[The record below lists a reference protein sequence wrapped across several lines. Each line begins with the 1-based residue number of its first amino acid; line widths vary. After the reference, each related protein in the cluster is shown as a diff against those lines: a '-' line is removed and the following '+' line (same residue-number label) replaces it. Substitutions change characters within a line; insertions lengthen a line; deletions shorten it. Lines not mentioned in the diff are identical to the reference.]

1 MQKKYKI
8 LYIDT
13 PLDPPGG
20 GQFSLLLLL
29 RYLNKEKFE
38 PLVFIPEEK
47 KFAEI
52 LKQNNIKYKVV
63 KNFGLFF
70 EIKKYRPSIVHCN
83 APVRKYTFISAT
95 MAKIFEIPFIWHN
108 RVVDFAG
115 WREKL
120 IFDFSDRVIVT
131 SEAVKKKFLGFK
143 NQNKI
148 VKIYNGV
155 DTERFKPGIN
165 TEKIKKEFNISD
177 EGNIFGC
184 IARFDKWKGLEYF
197 VDMAKIIVEKI
208 PESKFFLVGDGVE
221 RENLELKIKKLD
233 LEDRFFLTGFRENIE
248 EFISVFDVLVIPT
261 SEEEPFGR
269 TAIEAMACEKPVV
282 ATKSGGLVE
291 IIDNGITGFLV
302 EPKSGQALAD
312 ACLWLAQNKEKA
324 IEMGKRARETVEKI
338 FSAEQYAK
346 NIEKI
351 YEKFISRM

>member
-8 LYIDT
+8 LYLDT

-38 PLVFIPEEK
+38 SLVFIPEEK

-52 LKQNNIKYKVV
+52 LKLNNINYKIV
-63 KNFGLFF
+63 KDFELFF
-70 EIKKYRPSIVHCN
+70 EIKKYNPSIIHCN
-83 APVRKYTFISAT
+83 APVKKYTFISAIVS
-95 MAKIFEIPFIWHN
+95 KVLKIPFVWHN

-131 SEAVKKKFLGFK
+131 SEAVKKKYLGFK

-148 VKIYNGV
+148 AKIYNGV
-155 DTERFKPGIN
+155 DIERFKSGIN
-165 TEKIKKEFNISD
+165 TENIRKKFNISNK
-177 EGNIFGC
+177 EKVFGC
-184 IARFDKWKGLEYF
+184 IGRFDKWKGLEYF
-197 VDMAKIIVEKI
+197 IDMAKIIVEKL
-208 PESKFFLVGDGVE
+208 PESKFFLIGEGNE
-221 RENLELKIKKLD
+221 RGNLELKIKKLG
-233 LEDRFFLTGFRENIE
+233 LENKIFLPGFVENPE

-291 IIDNGITGFLV
+291 IVKDGITGFLV
-302 EPKSGQALAD
+302 EPKSAEALANS
-312 ACLWLAQNKEKA
+312 CLWLIQNKEKA
-324 IEMGKRARETVEKI
+324 REMGKKAREIVEKN
-338 FSAEQYAK
+338 FSAEQYVK
-346 NIEKI
+346 NIEKV
-351 YEKFISRM
+351 YDEFISRM